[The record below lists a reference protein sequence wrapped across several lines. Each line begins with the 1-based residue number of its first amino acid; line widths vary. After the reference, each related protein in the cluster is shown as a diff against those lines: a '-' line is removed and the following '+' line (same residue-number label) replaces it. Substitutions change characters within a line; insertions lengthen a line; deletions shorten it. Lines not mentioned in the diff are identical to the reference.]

1 MTFEKNVPLNGCLSE
16 KKKHFIKCKEKLF
29 FEKKCHRIEIKGTFS
44 ILLLNCFK
52 IAFDIS
58 GLLGLVL
65 VQMVKLWFVL
75 EESLIK
81 KLTKNQKK
89 AVEPLGLWHHLR
101 SLMLS
106 QYPPK
111 IQFLENSHPSW
122 PLSEFFRSI
131 QVPDLVFQMA
141 ITLKLCIYIW
151 GNIKLC
157 RVFHLKNDKSKR
169 L

>member
-1 MTFEKNVPLNGCLSE
+1 MVANLKEETFHKVQR
-16 KKKHFIKCKEKLF
+16 KTF
-29 FEKKCHRIEIKGTFS
+29 FEKKSRKCHRIEIKGTFS

-111 IQFLENSHPSW
+111 IQFLENSHPS
-122 PLSEFFRSI
+122 
-131 QVPDLVFQMA
+131 
-141 ITLKLCIYIW
+141 
-151 GNIKLC
+151 
-157 RVFHLKNDKSKR
+157 
-169 L
+169 